1 MTCGSVLTDAVA
13 NLAVA
18 AKGSYNEKKPSVV
31 TFRGQLPAILYPEN
45 GGRSAMKQILIVE
58 DDGFLNEMLTFN
70 LAADGYGI
78 TPALNAGEAAAA
90 YST

>member
-13 NLAVA
+13 NLAAA

-45 GGRSAMKQILIVE
+45 GGRMARLQ
-58 DDGFLNEMLTFN
+58 
-70 LAADGYGI
+70 
-78 TPALNAGEAAAA
+78 LNAYELAVVVRSLMLNDGLYAFFQSLAPECEQ
-90 YST
+90 